1 MIQAEEITMT
11 IEHALA
17 PSRPD
22 LITARIVEEAIA
34 LEASHGKNHA
44 ASFLT
49 KHAVHFAV
57 IVRVLSEPGHR
68 RKGAE
73 DMAM

>member
-1 MIQAEEITMT
+1 MT

-22 LITARIVEEAIA
+22 LITARIVEEGIA
-34 LEASHGKNHA
+34 LEETHGRKHA

-68 RKGAE
+68 RKDAAHP
-73 DMAM
+73 AM

>member
-1 MIQAEEITMT
+1 MS

-34 LEASHGKNHA
+34 LEATHGKNHA

-49 KHAVHFAV
+49 KHAVPFAV
-57 IVRVLSEPGHR
+57 IVRVLSEPEHR
-68 RKGAE
+68 RKGTAHT
-73 DMAM
+73 AM